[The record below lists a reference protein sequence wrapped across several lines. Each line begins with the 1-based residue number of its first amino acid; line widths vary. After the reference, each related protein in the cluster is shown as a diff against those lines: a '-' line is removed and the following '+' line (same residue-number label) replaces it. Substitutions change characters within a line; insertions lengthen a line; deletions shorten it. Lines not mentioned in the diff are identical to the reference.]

1 MKLLINYN
9 FGESFYENSC
19 NSYITFVLS
28 TLLFEI

>member
-9 FGESFYENSC
+9 FGEFKYERTCDSC
-19 NSYITFVLS
+19 ANFLS